1 VKPSSRWLLAFGV
14 TIGVLVIVAIVLVF
28 TMARPGGAPLL
39 PEDTPEG
46 TVQRYLLALDAEEYT
61 TAYSYLS
68 FPPGKQIS
76 YEVWRGRAIRY
87 EEKHGVKVTLEK
99 STVSGSEATVYVV
112 VDIFRASEPFENPP
126 FENPVYTQHITFFL
140 EKEGTSWKITSPT
153 YVGWF
158 FY

>member
-1 VKPSSRWLLAFGV
+1 
-14 TIGVLVIVAIVLVF
+14 
-28 TMARPGGAPLL
+28 MAKPGGEPLL
-39 PEDTPEG
+39 PEDTPAG
-46 TVQRYLLALDAEEYT
+46 TVQRYLLALEAEEYT

-68 FPPGKQIS
+68 FPPDKPIS

-87 EEKHGVKVTLEK
+87 EEKHGVKVTLAK
-99 STVSGSEATVYVV
+99 STVTGNEATVYVV

-126 FENPVYTQHITFFL
+126 FENPVSTQRVTFFL

>member
-1 VKPSSRWLLAFGV
+1 MKSSSRWLLAFGA

-28 TMARPGGAPLL
+28 TMAKPGGAPLL

-46 TVQRYLLALDAEEYT
+46 TVQRYLLALQDENYL

-68 FPPGKQIS
+68 PQATEKCS
-76 YEVWRGRAIRY
+76 YDKWTRSVVRY

-99 STVSGSEATVYVV
+99 STVTGSEATVYVT
-112 VDIFRASEPFENPP
+112 VDIFRASEPFD
-126 FENPVYTQHITFFL
+126 NPVYTQHVTFFL
-140 EKEGTSWKITSPT
+140 KEEGTSWKITSPT